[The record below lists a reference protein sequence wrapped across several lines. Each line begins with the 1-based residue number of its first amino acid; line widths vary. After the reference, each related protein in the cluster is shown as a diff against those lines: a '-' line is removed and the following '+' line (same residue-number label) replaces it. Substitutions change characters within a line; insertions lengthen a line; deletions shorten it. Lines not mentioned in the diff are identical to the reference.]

1 MTKWRGWREE
11 SQMTTR
17 LSSWAA
23 EATWYV
29 VHRDRRMEE
38 PVCKTG
44 SGRLPEGSTGQQ
56 YYVPSSSS
64 GGIPSPSSDGA

>member
-1 MTKWRGWREE
+1 MTKWWGWREE

-17 LSSWAA
+17 TFILGSLGN
-23 EATWYV
+23 V
-29 VHRDRRMEE
+29 VCRPPRQEMEE

-64 GGIPSPSSDGA
+64 GGIPSPLSDGT